1 MNNIMDLTLD
11 DLRLAFR
18 KAKIDAYYE
27 NGDNSVRKFID
38 YELQLDKNL
47 NSLLLNI
54 LLDQAD
60 NDIEKSVGSFT
71 YMIKSIKRDKES
83 LTNFYYSNADE
94 DWNNLENEQ
103 IEIQYRV
110 IGQLEVEMHV
120 IASLWIMK
128 TGHKLERHLSE
139 NSYGCRLR
147 RTNQKECFF
156 KPGSTEYSEFDKGN
170 FRPYFVDYKSWQN
183 KGIDTLKHEIR
194 NGKDV
199 IAITLDIERFY
210 HRVNPDFINSK
221 EFLDLIGEA
230 DLYNDPYTIL
240 LLKRLE
246 IWTKKVIDEGIFDF
260 DMLRIRHCGIP
271 IGYSASK
278 IIANLLLFEFD
289 KLIEKHIDPPYYG
302 RYVDDIFLIINN
314 TGEITNSEDFW
325 NFIQKRIGTDKIE
338 KVIDEDNYKLS
349 IYYSKQSEVIFSP
362 KKQRFFVLAGKSGE
376 AFIESVQDSI
386 NENSSE
392 WRMLPDTDKDLEALT
407 KEMASPT
414 TDSSEHVNSIRK
426 SDGLSIQRLKFA
438 LHLRNFEAIV
448 HSLNAHYWKDGLTK
462 FLDLSLDFVVTPL
475 NIDVY
480 QKYYARLV
488 RLAILSSRIDYAIK
502 IINKINNSF
511 DLLQSRS
518 DNDVQFE
525 LCRKH
530 INETLTEAIITGLN
544 PDLLAGKKY
553 EQYEPLFKMLNQSSN
568 EIVKYHRY
576 AIYSDWHV
584 VPYKR
589 FLIDDIEFRKSGL
602 KHDKFVLDSAVLSN
616 NSKLSHQF
624 NSLLEFWYTY
634 IKRTNAGFP
643 SALFYYTRPFD
654 TLELT
659 LLFSDWLTNES
670 KFDLLLLLNRI
681 FGNPEIE
688 GYIKKPR
695 QHKELANYLY
705 VDIKAEYKTI
715 DRYFCLS
722 NFYTSEDS
730 WIADVRDD
738 HQEPDTGRLQRL
750 YRLINNV
757 LRVKEKEI
765 DYIVFPELSLPRSEI
780 SYVAKK
786 LKNKG
791 ISLIAGVGYQKK
803 ELRNELQPLKGSVSN
818 QLIYILNIGSSDKEQ
833 QISIIQEKVFP
844 AIHEESNLMQVG
856 GKILIPHSDK
866 KYIINHDGLYLSG
879 LICNDVL
886 NINNR
891 YPLRGEI
898 DCLVLVE
905 WNPDTETYDGLI
917 KATANDLH
925 CFVIQVNDRLYG
937 DTRIRAPYKEHY
949 MRDVVRIKGG
959 EIDYFVVSKIEVES
973 LREFQR
979 DFRSSPK
986 GKFKPVPTGYE
997 ISDER
1002 RHYKHKQ

>member
-1 MNNIMDLTLD
+1 MVNIKDLTLD

-38 YELQLDKNL
+38 YELELDKNL
-47 NSLLLNI
+47 SDLLFKI
-54 LLDQAD
+54 SIDETE
-60 NDIEKSVGSFT
+60 NDIESGVGSFT
-71 YMIKSIKRDKES
+71 YMIKSIKPDNETPK
-83 LTNFYYSNADE
+83 NFYYSNSDE
-94 DWNNLENEQ
+94 NWTSLATEP
-103 IEIQYRV
+103 IKIQYRI

-128 TGHKLERHLSE
+128 TGNKMERHLSE
-139 NSYGCRLR
+139 KSYGCRLR
-147 RTNQKECFF
+147 RTNQKDYFF
-156 KPGSTEYSEFDKGN
+156 KPGTTEYSELDNGN
-170 FRPYFVDYKSWQN
+170 FRPYFIDYKRWQN
-183 KGIDTLKHEIR
+183 KGINTLKNEIR
-194 NGKDV
+194 GGKNV

-210 HRVNPDFINSK
+210 HRVSPDFINSK
-221 EFLDLIGEA
+221 EFLDLIGEVE
-230 DLYNDPYTIL
+230 LYDDPYTIL
-240 LLKRLE
+240 LLKRLK
-246 IWTKKVIDEGIFDF
+246 IWTKKVSAAGIGDL
-260 DMLRIRHCGIP
+260 DIERNQHCGIP

-278 IIANLLLFEFD
+278 VIANLLLLQFD
-289 KLIEKHIDPPYYG
+289 KLIEKHVDPLYYG

-314 TGEITNSEDFW
+314 TGEIANSDDFW
-325 NFIQKRIGTDKIE
+325 NYMEKRLGGEIIE
-338 KVIDEDNYKLS
+338 KEFWEDHYKLN
-349 IYYSKQSEVIFSP
+349 ITYSKDSEVVFSP
-362 KKQRFFVLAGKSGE
+362 KKQRFFVLGGKSGE

-448 HSLNAHYWKDGLTK
+448 HSINAHYWKDGLTK

-488 RLAILSSRIDYAIK
+488 RLAVLSSRIDYAVK
-502 IINKINNSF
+502 IIKKINNSL
-511 DLLQSRS
+511 DQLETRS
-518 DNDVQFE
+518 NDDVQFK
-525 LCRKH
+525 LSRNF
-530 INETLTEAIITGLN
+530 ISETIIEAIITGIN
-544 PDLLAGKKY
+544 PISLAEIDN
-553 EQYEPLFKMLNQSSN
+553 EQYASLFKLINQEKN
-568 EIVKYHRY
+568 EIIKYHRY
-576 AIYSDWHV
+576 AVFSDWHV
-584 VPYKR
+584 IPYKR
-589 FLIDDIEFRKSGL
+589 FLIDETNVQNEL
-602 KHDKFVLDSAVLSN
+602 KHKKFVIGKDGEFDTN
-616 NSKLSHQF
+616 KLSLQF
-624 NSLLEFWYTY
+624 NSLLQFWYAY
-634 IKRTNAGFP
+634 IRRINSGFP
-643 SALFYYTRPFD
+643 SALFYYTRSLD

-659 LLFSDWLTNES
+659 LLFSDWLADEN
-670 KFDLLLLLNRI
+670 KFEMLLLLNKI
-681 FGNPEIE
+681 FGNPNIDS
-688 GYIKKPR
+688 YIKKPTK
-695 QHKELANYLY
+695 HEKLNNYLY
-705 VDIKAEYKTI
+705 VDIKADYKTI

-722 NFYTSEDS
+722 NFFTSEDS

-738 HQEPDTGRLQRL
+738 RQEPDSTRLQRL

-780 SYVAKK
+780 IYVAKK
-786 LKNKG
+786 LKNKR
-791 ISLIAGVGYQKK
+791 ISLIAGIGYQKK
-803 ELRNELQPLKGSVSN
+803 EIKNDLYPLKGSVSN
-818 QLIYILNIGSSDKEQ
+818 QLIYILNVGSNETEQ
-833 QISIIQEKVFP
+833 QISITQEKVLP
-844 AIHEESNLMQVG
+844 AIHEESSLLQVG
-856 GKILIPHSDK
+856 GKVLSHQSDR

-886 NINNR
+886 NIDNR

-925 CFVIQVNDRLYG
+925 CFVLQVNDRKYG
-937 DTRIRAPYKEHY
+937 DTRIRAPYKEQY
-949 MRDVVRIKGG
+949 MRDMVRIKGG
-959 EIDYFVVSKIEVES
+959 EIDYFVVSKIEAES

-979 DFRSSPK
+979 DFRSSSK
-986 GKFKPVPTGYE
+986 GMFKPVPTGFE
-997 ISDER
+997 MTTER
-1002 RHYKHKQ
+1002 RHYKHEK